1 MPSWKETTRKLVTLR
16 QLGIKLSIDDFGV
29 SCSVGIDLSCIPID
43 TLKMD
48 QSFICHLHMYIDDI
62 AVVNTFFR

>member
-1 MPSWKETTRKLVTLR
+1 MTLR

-29 SCSVGIDLSCIPID
+29 SCLAVIELSCLPID